1 MEENGYN
8 NKFMTDAA
16 DPAEGK
22 DGWGGTVRGGPDETD
37 PLYIRTCGSLK
48 THINAFATECH
59 RRSSEAGWWK
69 DNIANNGLDFEDSP
83 YFPFVVASKLMLA
96 VSEISEAMEGHRK
109 GKMDDHLP
117 HRPMIEV
124 EIADAFIRL
133 GDLAAKL
140 RLDVGGAIEEKMNYN
155 QHRADHKLE
164 NRAAAGGKSY

>member
-1 MEENGYN
+1 MEEYDNENYFGD
-8 NKFMTDAA
+8 KFVGPAA

-22 DGWGGTVRGGPDETD
+22 DGWPGYLDQINCERSGFKQT
-37 PLYIRTCGSLK
+37 
-48 THINAFATECH
+48 INAFAAECN

-140 RLDVGGAIEEKMNYN
+140 RLDVGGAIEEKMAYN
-155 QHRADHKLE
+155 AVRQDHKLE